1 MAKKQILA
9 GWQLEKRGESGSAPL
24 LESSTMAAVT
34 TTETDRE
41 IARHIPGERSSLPMF
56 ALLAGWLI
64 PGAGHF
70 LLGKWVRGCLLFA
83 AIGGMYA
90 IGLGLAGKVYP
101 PNTADP
107 LDMLGFAGQLGL
119 GLLYAL
125 ARVVGWGSTSAQ
137 TTLNDYGTKYLVAC
151 GLLNFIA
158 AVDAHSLA
166 SGRKAS

>member
-1 MAKKQILA
+1 ML
-9 GWQLEKRGESGSAPL
+9 
-24 LESSTMAAVT
+24 
-34 TTETDRE
+34 
-41 IARHIPGERSSLPMF
+41 

-70 LLGKWVRGCLLFA
+70 LIGKWGRGLLLFVA
-83 AIGGMYA
+83 LVSMYA
-90 IGLGLAGKVYP
+90 LGLGLAGKIYL
-101 PNTADP
+101 PNTGDM
-107 LDMLGFAGQLGL
+107 LEMLGFVGQLGL
-119 GLLYAL
+119 GLMYLL
-125 ARVVGWGSTSAQ
+125 ARLVGWGSTSAA

>member
-1 MAKKQILA
+1 
-9 GWQLEKRGESGSAPL
+9 
-24 LESSTMAAVT
+24 MAAAI
-34 TTETDRE
+34 TTETNRD
-41 IARHIPGERSSLPMF
+41 IARPVPGEKSSLPLF

-70 LLGKWVRGCLLFA
+70 LLGKWGRGALLFV
-83 AIGGMYA
+83 AIVGMYA
-90 IGLGLAGKVYP
+90 IGLGLAGKVYQ
-101 PNTADP
+101 PNTNEM
-107 LDMLGFAGQLGL
+107 LEMLGFVGQLGM

-125 ARVVGWGSTSAQ
+125 ARFAGWGSTAAL

-166 SGRKAS
+166 NGRKAS

>member
-1 MAKKQILA
+1 
-9 GWQLEKRGESGSAPL
+9 
-24 LESSTMAAVT
+24 MAAAT
-34 TTETDRE
+34 TTETNRN
-41 IARHIPGERSSLPMF
+41 IARPVPGEKSSLPLF

-70 LLGKWVRGCLLFA
+70 LLGKWGRGVLLFV
-83 AIGGMYA
+83 AILGMYA
-90 IGLGLAGKVYP
+90 IGLGLAGKIYQ
-101 PNTADP
+101 PNTNEM
-107 LDMLGFAGQLGL
+107 LDMLGFVGQLGM

-125 ARVVGWGSTSAQ
+125 ARIAGWGSTPAL

-166 SGRKAS
+166 NGRKAS

>member
-1 MAKKQILA
+1 
-9 GWQLEKRGESGSAPL
+9 
-24 LESSTMAAVT
+24 MAAVT

-41 IARHIPGERSSLPMF
+41 IARRIPGEQSSLPMF

-64 PGAGHF
+64 PGAGH
-70 LLGKWVRGCLLFA
+70 LLIGKWQRGLLLFL
-83 AIGGMYA
+83 AIVTLYA
-90 IGLGLAGKVYP
+90 VGLSLGGKVYL
-101 PNTADP
+101 PNTSE
-107 LDMLGFAGQLGL
+107 LLEMLGFVGQLGM

-125 ARVVGWGSTSAQ
+125 ARMLGLGSTSAA

-151 GLLNFIA
+151 GLLNLIA